1 MKVETARPRSA
12 PKSATKN
19 MTTSVGRFYEKR
31 HQLYGALD
39 QYSKLLSSNP
49 DDTATYIDRSRV
61 YLKMGSINKAQQDTD
76 LALNLIGEPEKNSNL
91 LFYYVCLQKAEVLY
105 ADGEFELALM
115 YFHRANKVK
124 PAQQTC
130 VEGIRK
136 TTEILE
142 CTICNPHVHLTV
154 SNNLVNV
161 QEKKIE
167 QNVNLLNRPPIRKSL
182 PSIEIPLT
190 EYTNREANRL
200 LIEVAKDRKLLIN
213 LYNDKQPAVGFTGFD
228 KAKAEAHQAISIIE
242 SQLKFLDKAECLHV
256 DENLRRENMICTSE
270 IDRSNRV
277 RMAEEELMYLQ
288 NLPSKE
294 KSTEILYRAMKIIN
308 CLHSSENISSNTLDS
323 RARLM
328 LAESFRLVGQ
338 SYNEIK
344 LFDQS
349 FENYKQAY
357 EILVPLKDANCLYRA
372 TFDIARSLIL
382 ANKYSEAI
390 ETFDEML
397 DKATSDSERAF
408 VNQYLSFSYLN
419 LTNYDQAK
427 KYAYECLDY
436 ATLANEE
443 LFRIEANILLG
454 KIYFELNDFQRAEE
468 YIVYAQNLKDQLGD
482 LNQMKY
488 LDELLLNIKSHK
500 EKIFQENVSSF
511 VKIEEKYLN
520 KLNDQWISSIMQENE
535 NKEIKVDDLFI
546 REFNNKTISN
556 WRILTPYY
564 RLFDMC
570 IERKKKTRR
579 NVDHIKQPITS
590 SSPSLP
596 LISTAN
602 SALENIQES
611 LSKT

>member
-1 MKVETARPRSA
+1 
-12 PKSATKN
+12 

-31 HQLYGALD
+31 QQLYGALD
-39 QYSKLLSSNP
+39 QYSKVLSSNP

-61 YLKMGSINKAQQDTD
+61 YLKMGSINKAQQDT
-76 LALNLIGEPEKNSNL
+76 
-91 LFYYVCLQKAEVLY
+91 
-105 ADGEFELALM
+105 ALM

-130 VEGIRK
+130 IEGIRK

-161 QEKKIE
+161 QEKQIE
-167 QNVNLLNRPPIRKSL
+167 QNANLLNRPPIRKSL

-213 LYNDKQPAVGFTGFD
+213 LYNDKQPSVGFTGFD

-256 DENLRRENMICTSE
+256 DGNLKRENMICTSE

-288 NLPSKE
+288 KLPSKE

-308 CLHSSENISSNTLDS
+308 CLHSSENISNTLDS
-323 RARLM
+323 RTRLM

-372 TFDIARSLIL
+372 AFDIARSLIL
-382 ANKYSEAI
+382 ANKYSDAI
-390 ETFDEML
+390 ESFHEML

-408 VNQYLSFSYLN
+408 VNQYLSFSHLN
-419 LTNYDQAK
+419 LANYDQAK
-427 KYAYECLDY
+427 IYAYECLDY
-436 ATLANEE
+436 ATLSNEE

-454 KIYFELNDFQRAEE
+454 KIYFELKDFQRAEE

-488 LDELLLNIKSHK
+488 LDELLLNIKNHK

-511 VKIEEKYLN
+511 VKFEEKYLN

-535 NKEIKVDDLFI
+535 SKQIKVDDQFI

-556 WRILTPYY
+556 WRVLTPYY
-564 RLFDMC
+564 RLFDIC
-570 IERKKKTRR
+570 IERKKKIRR
-579 NVDHIKQPITS
+579 NIDHIRQPITG

-596 LISTAN
+596 LISTTN
-602 SALENIQES
+602 SALENTQES

>member
-1 MKVETARPRSA
+1 
-12 PKSATKN
+12 
-19 MTTSVGRFYEKR
+19 
-31 HQLYGALD
+31 
-39 QYSKLLSSNP
+39 
-49 DDTATYIDRSRV
+49 
-61 YLKMGSINKAQQDTD
+61 
-76 LALNLIGEPEKNSNL
+76 
-91 LFYYVCLQKAEVLY
+91 
-105 ADGEFELALM
+105 M

-130 VEGIRK
+130 IEGIRK

-161 QEKKIE
+161 QEKQIE
-167 QNVNLLNRPPIRKSL
+167 QNANLLNRPPIRKSL

-213 LYNDKQPAVGFTGFD
+213 LYNDKQPSVGFTGFD

-256 DENLRRENMICTSE
+256 DGNLKRENMICTSE

-288 NLPSKE
+288 KLPSKE

-308 CLHSSENISSNTLDS
+308 CLHSSENISNTLDS
-323 RARLM
+323 RTRLM

-372 TFDIARSLIL
+372 AFDIARSLIL
-382 ANKYSEAI
+382 ANKYSDAI
-390 ETFDEML
+390 ESFHEML

-408 VNQYLSFSYLN
+408 VNQYLSFSHLN
-419 LTNYDQAK
+419 LANYDQAK
-427 KYAYECLDY
+427 IYAYECLDY
-436 ATLANEE
+436 ATLSNEE

-454 KIYFELNDFQRAEE
+454 KIYFELKDFQRAEE

-488 LDELLLNIKSHK
+488 LDELLLNIKNHK

-511 VKIEEKYLN
+511 VKFEEKYLN

-535 NKEIKVDDLFI
+535 SKQIKVDDQFI

-556 WRILTPYY
+556 WRVLTPYY
-564 RLFDMC
+564 RLFDIC
-570 IERKKKTRR
+570 IERKKKIRR
-579 NVDHIKQPITS
+579 NIDHIRQPITG

-596 LISTAN
+596 LISTTN
-602 SALENIQES
+602 SALENTQES